1 MFRKETLR
9 QVALPAFC
17 MLAATVACAFLF
29 GYAGS
34 IGVVFLLIQQ
44 FFALLSGYFA
54 VIRPGRGRTHLFINY
69 FIWFL
74 LPNIGSIAQYFGWQP

>member
-1 MFRKETLR
+1 MFRKETL
-9 QVALPAFC
+9 QQIAVPAFC
-17 MLAATVACAFLF
+17 MLAATVVCAFLF

-44 FFALLSGYFA
+44 LFALLTGYFA
-54 VIRPGRGRTHLFINY
+54 VIRLGRSRIHLWVNY
-69 FIWFL
+69 LIWFL